1 MRTYLR
7 EDTMRFTTK
16 TMLSAL
22 AGSTMLAGAATAEL
36 SGDLKIFL
44 DTSNPA
50 PRATMEAMIADFQ
63 ELHPD
68 LSIETTVID
77 REAYKTQIR
86 NFLTADAPDVAT
98 WYAANRMTP
107 YVSAGLFED
116 LSDLWAEPEIAEN
129 LASTKGAMTI
139 DGKQWGVPYTY
150 YQWGIYYRKDI
161 YEELGLTEPS
171 NFEEMKA
178 NCQAIIDS
186 GRSCY
191 TIGTK
196 FLWTAGGWFDY
207 LNMRTHGFDFH
218 MELAQGNIKWSDDR
232 VKQTFANW
240 RELIDMGAFVDNHQN
255 YSWQESLP
263 FIVNGEAA
271 AILKG
276 NFAVAPLREAGLD
289 DSKLD
294 FYQFPAITEGV
305 ALAEDAPTDTF
316 HIPANAQNKDNARA
330 FLRFVVSANVQTEIN
345 NGENLGQL
353 PVNAGSSV
361 DNDKFLNEGFTM
373 LSENSPG
380 GVAQFFDRD
389 FPAEMAAEAMQGLQ
403 EFMVFPDNLDDILK
417 RLDKVQER
425 VYN

>member
-1 MRTYLR
+1 
-7 EDTMRFTTK
+7 MRFTTK
-16 TMLSAL
+16 TMLMAL
-22 AGSTMLAGAATAEL
+22 AGSTMLAGAASAEL
-36 SGDLKIFL
+36 TGDLKIFL

-63 ELHPD
+63 ALHPD
-68 LSIETTVID
+68 LAIETTIID
-77 REAYKTQIR
+77 RDAYKTQIR
-86 NFLTADAPDVAT
+86 NFLTADSPDVAT

-107 YVSAGLFED
+107 FVNAGLFED
-116 LSDLWAEPEIAEN
+116 VSDLWEEPEIAEA

-139 DGKQWGVPYTY
+139 DGKQWGVAYTY
-150 YQWGIYYRKDI
+150 YQWGVYYRKDI
-161 YEELGLTEPS
+161 YDELGLSEPA
-171 NFEEMKA
+171 NFDEMKS
-178 NCQAIIDS
+178 NCQTILDS
-186 GRSCY
+186 GRKCY

-218 MELAQGNIKWSDDR
+218 MELAQGQVKWTDDR
-232 VKQTFANW
+232 VRQTFANW

-263 FIVNGEAA
+263 FLVNGEAA

-294 FYQFPAITEGV
+294 FYQFPEITPGIE
-305 ALAEDAPTDTF
+305 LAEDAPTDTF
-316 HIPANAQNKDNARA
+316 HIPANASNKEAARE
-330 FLRFVVSANVQTEIN
+330 FLRHVVSASVQTEIN

-353 PVNAGSSV
+353 PVNSKSAV
-361 DNDKFLNEGFTM
+361 DDDKFLNEGFAM

-389 FPAEMAAEAMQGLQ
+389 FPAEMANEAMQGLQ

-425 VYN
+425 VYQ